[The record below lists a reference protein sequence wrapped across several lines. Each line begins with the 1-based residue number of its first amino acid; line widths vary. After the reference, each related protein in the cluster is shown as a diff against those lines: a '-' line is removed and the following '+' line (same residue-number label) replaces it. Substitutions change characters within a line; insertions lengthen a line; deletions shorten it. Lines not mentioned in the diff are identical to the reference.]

1 MSTQT
6 LGLAYLEE
14 FKLPEAEKEFKKFI
28 KLSPDDKLGYANLGL
43 TYLRMGRYPDAE
55 KQLLKAINIAPKD
68 PDIRLLLATVYQMN
82 DQRKEAIT
90 QLKEALT
97 FAPDHSKLLYF
108 LSELY
113 AAEQTPE
120 AQKERFNYLLQLVQ
134 HDPGNLVPHLD
145 LIDLYIKKGE
155 SDKAMEQMEL
165 IRKQFPE
172 FPKEAME
179 YYNKV
184 IPLLRKGDN
193 QNALVQYTIFYNY
206 LKVSAPYEAG
216 MMEFKGPGGSLVGFP
231 LISYDQQPGASS
243 ENKSILDVI
252 KFTNV
257 TATSGLN
264 IVPSSGAV
272 QNVNTIIATADY
284 DNDGDEDLYVGSY
297 DPATS
302 SYKYW
307 LFNNDMGAFKDLSQ
321 KVGIKHTGKESY
333 ATFADYDNDGFMD
346 LYIVK
351 ENGDVLY
358 RNAGK
363 GFFEDVTL
371 SSKVGS
377 KSGGCTC
384 LAVA

>member
-1 MSTQT
+1 
-6 LGLAYLEE
+6 
-14 FKLPEAEKEFKKFI
+14 
-28 KLSPDDKLGYANLGL
+28 
-43 TYLRMGRYPDAE
+43 MGRYPDAE

-206 LKVSAPYEAG
+206 LKVSAPYQAG

-272 QNVNTIIATADY
+272 QNVNTIIAQPIMIMMVMKTCMSEAMIRQLPPINTGSSIMIWEPSKISLRKWELNIQEKNLMQLLQIMITMVSWTCTLLKRMEMSYTAMP
-284 DNDGDEDLYVGSY
+284 E
-297 DPATS
+297 
-302 SYKYW
+302 
-307 LFNNDMGAFKDLSQ
+307 KDFL
-321 KVGIKHTGKESY
+321 K
-333 ATFADYDNDGFMD
+333 M
-346 LYIVK
+346 
-351 ENGDVLY
+351 
-358 RNAGK
+358 
-363 GFFEDVTL
+363 
-371 SSKVGS
+371 
-377 KSGGCTC
+377 
-384 LAVA
+384 